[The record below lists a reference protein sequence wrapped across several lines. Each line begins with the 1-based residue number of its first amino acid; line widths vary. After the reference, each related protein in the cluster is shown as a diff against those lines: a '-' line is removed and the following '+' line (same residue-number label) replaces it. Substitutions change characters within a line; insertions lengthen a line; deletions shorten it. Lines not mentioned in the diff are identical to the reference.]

1 MKLSCE
7 IILGEEEGAG
17 TGLTKE
23 RPLGLRCLYKT

>member
-7 IILGEEEGAG
+7 IIILGEKESAG

-23 RPLGLRCLYKT
+23 RPLG